1 MILRTCVG
9 CFVTITCETNPQE
22 EAHQVDC
29 SKPSARMKAIAS
41 SAMAETVVG
50 VRRSL
55 NPSMIRGSQSQD
67 RGGVVQEDNGHAVAH
82 RFLILMA
89 CRLANYVSRA

>member
-1 MILRTCVG
+1 MILRTRAG

-22 EAHQVDC
+22 EARQVDC
-29 SKPSARMKAIAS
+29 SKPSARM
-41 SAMAETVVG
+41 
-50 VRRSL
+50 RRLRRKPWPKRLWAHAAHSI
-55 NPSMIRGSQSQD
+55 PSMIRGSQSQD